1 VWSEATEN
9 MIERIDHL
17 VLTVKDVEATLD
29 FYQRVLDMKPERFNG
44 GRRALSFGSNKINL
58 HQQGKEFEPKARQ
71 ALPGTGDLCLIT
83 QSPINEVVARLAQ
96 NQVAIEHGPVRKIGA
111 LGPMLSVYFR
121 DLDGNLI
128 EVSNYSEAPTE

>member
-1 VWSEATEN
+1 

-29 FYQRVLDMKPERFNG
+29 FYQRVLNMKPERFDG

-83 QSPINEVVARLAQ
+83 QSPIRKVMARLAQ
-96 NQVAIEHGPVRKIGA
+96 NKVAIEHGPVRKIGA

-128 EVSNYSEAPTE
+128 EISNYSEAPPE